1 MGIYFEQRL
10 GCGCRSPGGTRQRD
24 QNTTHLST
32 AASHEQVEA
41 HKKVAVITGNKTR
54 VLVID
59 DDPIVADTL
68 AMVLNVSGFEATAVY
83 SGETAL
89 ELARLKPF
97 DKLVTDVM
105 MEPMTGIQAALAL
118 SHIHPKCQILLMSGN
133 ERTAKV
139 LQEAADEGHTFEILA
154 KPVHPSVIIDL
165 LRAEPPTASACPSGL
180 PNEKPSTQPTS
191 IKS

>member
-1 MGIYFEQRL
+1 
-10 GCGCRSPGGTRQRD
+10 
-24 QNTTHLST
+24 
-32 AASHEQVEA
+32 
-41 HKKVAVITGNKTR
+41 VITGNKTR

-83 SGETAL
+83 SGERAL
-89 ELARLKPF
+89 ELARLTCF

-118 SHIHPKCQILLMSGN
+118 SHIHPNCQILLMSGN

-139 LQEAADEGHTFEILA
+139 LQEAADAGHTFDILA

-180 PNEKPSTQPTS
+180 PKDRPSTRPPS
-191 IKS
+191 IES